1 MAKTHAKANDHAADP
16 DADLESHFGD
26 ATLRADEA
34 PTFDRQVRVTFLH
47 TRKRLADIDGLS
59 GKAAL
64 DSIVALGILADDK
77 TQQVA
82 EVIHRQV
89 KGEPERTEIV
99 IEEI

>member
-1 MAKTHAKANDHAADP
+1 MRKLTI
-16 DADLESHFGD
+16 
-26 ATLRADEA
+26 TLPIPM
-34 PTFDRQVRVTFLH
+34 PTWNRILAMHPWERMKLRHLIHQFVLH
-47 TRKRLADIDGLS
+47 STTTASDSADIDGLS

-64 DSIVALGILADDK
+64 DGLVAAGILADDSP
-77 TQQVA
+77 QQVA

>member
-1 MAKTHAKANDHAADP
+1 MAKTHAKANDHAADSH
-16 DADLESHFGD
+16 ADLESHSRD
-26 ATLRADEA
+26 APVGTHEA
-34 PTFDRQVRVTFLH
+34 PAFDSPVRITFNH
-47 TRKRLADIDGLS
+47 YRKRLCDIDGLS

-64 DSIVALGILADDK
+64 DGLVAAGILADDSP
-77 TQQVA
+77 QQVA